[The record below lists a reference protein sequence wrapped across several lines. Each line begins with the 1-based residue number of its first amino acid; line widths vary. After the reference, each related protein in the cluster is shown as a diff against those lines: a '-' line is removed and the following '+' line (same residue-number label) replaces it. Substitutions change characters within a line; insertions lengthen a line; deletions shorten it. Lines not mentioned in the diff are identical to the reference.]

1 MIVSFIHKGL
11 AELYKTG
18 KTSRINKSFHKRL
31 LIRLDALA
39 AAKEP
44 GQLQSPGFNFH
55 PLQGH
60 DPTRYSIH
68 VNGPWCVTFEWVGV
82 NATKVDFE
90 QYH

>member
-11 AELYKTG
+11 ADLYTTG
-18 KTSRINKSFHKRL
+18 KTARINKTFHKRL
-31 LIRLDALA
+31 LVRLDALA

-44 GQLQSPGFNFH
+44 EQLKAPGFDFH

-82 NATKVDFE
+82 NATKVNFE

>member
-1 MIVSFIHKGL
+1 MIVSFTHKGL
-11 AELYKTG
+11 AELYTTG
-18 KTSRINKSFHKRL
+18 KTARINKSFYKRL
-31 LIRLDALA
+31 LVRLDALA

-44 GQLQSPGFNFH
+44 EQLKVPGYNFH

>member
-11 AELYKTG
+11 AELYETG
-18 KTSRINKSFHKRL
+18 KTARINRSFHKRL

-44 GQLQSPGFNFH
+44 EHMRVPGFDFH
-55 PLQGH
+55 PLRGH
-60 DPTRYSIH
+60 VPTRYSVH
-68 VNGPWCVTFEWVGV
+68 VNGPWCVTFEWNGV